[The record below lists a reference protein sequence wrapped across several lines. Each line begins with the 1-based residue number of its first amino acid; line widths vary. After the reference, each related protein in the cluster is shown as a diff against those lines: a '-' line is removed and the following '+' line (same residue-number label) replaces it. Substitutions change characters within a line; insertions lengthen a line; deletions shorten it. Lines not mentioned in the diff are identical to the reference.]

1 MPHPGDRKAGVSAGH
16 CDAAPGF
23 NVLFNVSDMYD
34 AVDPHDEDVSSMR
47 AANGVRDAATGP
59 KTTVPSSALVGI
71 DQPGLRAYTG
81 LKQEEAE
88 I

>member
-1 MPHPGDRKAGVSAGH
+1 
-16 CDAAPGF
+16 
-23 NVLFNVSDMYD
+23 MYD
-34 AVDPHDEDVSSMR
+34 AIDQRDEDVLSMR
-47 AANGVRDAATGP
+47 ATNGVRDAATGP
-59 KTTVPSSALVGI
+59 KTTAPSSALVGI